1 MASGTA
7 LRNMILV
14 LLVGQTVLI
23 VLLMRYSRT
32 IERPSSDGPMY
43 KTSVAVFLAEAF
55 KLPVCLAM
63 TAWVAGGLAQ
73 TRALLSE
80 ELFGDR
86 TMDTLKCSVP
96 ALCYT
101 VQNNLLFVALSNLDP
116 PTYQVCY
123 QMKTITTAGFA
134 YLLLSKTLSL
144 SQWVAVVMLAL
155 GAVLVS
161 DLRAGTSGGSESD
174 AAARTVGL
182 GAVFTAAALSGF
194 SAAYL
199 EALLKKPAVAGLWV
213 RNIQLSLFALP
224 LAGLTMVWQDRT
236 FLIEYGMLQGVGALE
251 WSIVVVNGAGGLLIA
266 AVMKY
271 ADAIVKCFANA
282 LAIVLGALLSV
293 PLFGFQ
299 MNGTFLAGGAFTVV
313 ATSLYAWAPQWQLK
327 ARKADDEQQ
336 EDVKPAASEE
346 MKLLISSEGRKS
358 TRGSPPG
365 HKVQP
370 FDSLSSILRV
380 QPQTPT
386 RHVCPSRPGC
396 VF

>member
-63 TAWVAGGLAQ
+63 TAWVTGGLAQ
-73 TRALLSE
+73 MRALLSE

-236 FLIEYGMLQGVGALE
+236 FL
-251 WSIVVVNGAGGLLIA
+251 
-266 AVMKY
+266 
-271 ADAIVKCFANA
+271 DAIVKCFASA

>member
-7 LRNMILV
+7 LRNMVLF

-32 IERPSSDGPMY
+32 VERPATAGPMY

-55 KLPVCLAM
+55 KLPVCLGM
-63 TAWVAGGLAQ
+63 TAWVTGGIGPL
-73 TRALLSE
+73 RRLLSE
-80 ELFGDR
+80 ELFGER
-86 TMDTLKCSVP
+86 MRETLKCSIP

-134 YLLLSKTLSL
+134 YVLLSKTLSH
-144 SQWVAVVMLAL
+144 SQWVAIIMLTI
-155 GAVLVS
+155 GTVLVS
-161 DLRAGTSGGSESD
+161 NPHKDSGSD
-174 AAARTVGL
+174 TDASARILGL
-182 GAVFTAAALSGF
+182 GAVFAAAGLSGF

-224 LAGLTMVWQDRT
+224 LAFLTMVWQDRS
-236 FLIEYGMLQGVGALE
+236 FLIEYGMLQGVGGLE

-282 LAIVLGALLSV
+282 LAIVLGALVSV

-299 MNGTFLAGGAFTVV
+299 MNGVFLAGGAFTVV
-313 ATSLYAWAPQWQLK
+313 ATSLYAWNPKWELK
-327 ARKADDEQQ
+327 SPKAAE
-336 EDVKPAASEE
+336 AEE
-346 MKLLISSEGRKS
+346 ADAIPLLS
-358 TRGSPPG
+358 RGNSG
-365 HKVQP
+365 
-370 FDSLSSILRV
+370 S
-380 QPQTPT
+380 
-386 RHVCPSRPGC
+386 
-396 VF
+396 